1 METKSWLGVL
11 RRQGGRRG
19 RGQNVIEF
27 ALIAPILI
35 MLAFGIIDV
44 GRMFYSWISLENSAR
59 EAARYLASHPTDNAS
74 TRATAVAIA
83 NGEAAGAGVDLHP
96 PSIPPFD
103 TSSPIEVT
111 VTGDFSFITGDVLG
125 IDDTLLVVGSASMSP
140 LGEP

>member
-1 METKSWLGVL
+1 METKSCIGVL
-11 RRQGGRRG
+11 RRQVGRPG

-59 EAARYLASHPTDNAS
+59 EAARYLASHPTDTAS
-74 TRATAVAIA
+74 AVAIA
-83 NGEAAGAGVDLHP
+83 NDEAAGAGVGALVV
-96 PSIPPFD
+96 SIPPFGAAG
-103 TSSPIEVT
+103 PIRVT

-125 IDDTLLVVGSASMSP
+125 IGDTLLVVGSASMSP

>member
-1 METKSWLGVL
+1 MGTKSRLGVL
-11 RRQGGRRG
+11 RRQVGRRG
-19 RGQNVIEF
+19 HGQNVIEF

-59 EAARYLASHPTDNAS
+59 EAARYLASHPTDSAS
-74 TRATAVAIA
+74 IRATAVAIA
-83 NGEAAGAGVDLHP
+83 NDEAAGAGVDVVVV
-96 PSIPPFD
+96 SIPPYN
-103 TSSPIEVT
+103 TTSPIHVT

-125 IDDTLLVVGSASMSP
+125 IGDTLLVVGSASMSP